1 MDKTASLYCLPIE
14 RTSAS
19 SCWTI
24 PRCCCNCPQMS
35 GNSNPRE
42 QNCNKNFLKCT
53 PWRKKSLIR
62 STSRWTFLGLNSC
75 LLRLLLLFWSLSNTV
90 GSVFSGIIS
99 AKGIPRLRLWW
110 ILLIASLFG
119 TILLPVVSSQESVQP
134 KPSVKSKVLP
144 NAVVYVGSVFSYNI
158 SEDVFDCN
166 VNSIVVSCTLSI
178 QSW

>member
-19 SCWTI
+19 SCWTSI
-24 PRCCCNCPQMS
+24 PRCCCNYPQMS

-42 QNCNKNFLKCT
+42 RNCNKNFLKCT

-75 LLRLLLLFWSLSNTV
+75 LLRLLLLFWSLSKTV

-166 VNSIVVSCTLSI
+166 VNSIVVSCT
-178 QSW
+178 